1 MISGVPGALPV
12 ARGQISGRRRVF
24 MADMSS
30 TAGLD
35 AETGTDGDMTT

>member
-1 MISGVPGALPV
+1 MPGALAV

-24 MADMSS
+24 MADTFS

-35 AETGTDGDMTT
+35 AEKGTDREVTT